1 MYDDKFL
8 RTRGYLP
15 HLEIPDSTYFVT
27 IRLSGTL
34 PQNILFQIRLE
45 IQDLAAK
52 EKRNGLSSAQ
62 QQRLKYL
69 ESSKIQDYLDRGVG
83 DCFLKDPGVVEIVKE
98 AVIHHDG
105 KRYTSH
111 VCCLMPNHLHWIFTP
126 LNTEDSKE
134 SSSLI
139 SIMQG
144 FKSFTAH
151 SINRLLKR
159 NGPFWSREYYDHR
172 IKNSEEFYKLVLYT
186 IANPIKAKLCLHW
199 KEWPWTFCSAALQS
213 ALEEV
218 I

>member
-1 MYDDKFL
+1 MYDETLF

-27 IRLSGTL
+27 IRLADTL

-45 IQDLAAK
+45 IKDLAAK
-52 EKRNGLSSAQ
+52 EKKNSLTSAQ

-69 ESSKIQDYLDRGVG
+69 ESRKIQDYLDRSLG
-83 DCFLKDPGVVEIVKE
+83 DCFLKDPAVAEIVKE
-98 AVIHHDG
+98 AVNHHDG
-105 KRYTSH
+105 KRYISH

-126 LNTEDSKE
+126 LKTEDMNK

-139 SIMQG
+139 SIVQG

-151 SINRLLKR
+151 CINKMLKR
-159 NGPFWSREYYDHR
+159 NGSFWRREYYDHR
-172 IKNSEEFYKLVLYT
+172 IKSSEEFYKLVLYT
-186 IANPIKAKLCLHW
+186 IGNPIKAKLCSDW

-213 ALEEV
+213 ALDEV
-218 I
+218 T